1 MYRQKDI
8 DDITQNLSNIQ
19 KEAFKEFR
27 SKNEPDIREIS
38 EVYLVI
44 KNFIKKNNKIVYG
57 GFAQNLLL
65 QIKNNEDTFYN
76 KIDEAYY
83 NSGSIADLEFYS
95 ATPFEDLIYLTE
107 ELFLKKFKYVEG
119 KEGMHPNTFKIY
131 VNFENYCDISYM
143 PRHMC
148 NILPTIEIEGIRCI
162 HPHYMLADYYRVI
175 TDPMTSYFRL
185 DKSINRFQ
193 KLIKYYPFDLTNINN
208 KIKLDNNDDNKL
220 KYLRKKIIYNSK
232 LIVIGF
238 QAYNYY
244 INKIDKK
251 EKINVPYYEIISTQ
265 LNDDALMIYK
275 KLLRKFKNV
284 KVKQYIPFFEFFDNK
299 IEYYVDDKLILVL
312 YGNNE
317 RCIVYN
323 YSEKKHCYFGTFNL
337 VVMYIL
343 FNYFYAY
350 INKFKEKKNIYYLL
364 LIKLIT
370 YRNNYLEER
379 NKTVL
384 DDTPFK
390 DFSLK
395 CFGKSVELKRLSF
408 LEGSRKKK
416 QGQKPKEQYKPSGK
430 IPKIVPKNYIN
441 ISGNEISNEKYFII
455 KKNNI

>member
-1 MYRQKDI
+1 MSKLESDLRNVFKNIFKLNLRKINKKTNYKNTKNWDSLNHVKLIMAIESKFKISI
-8 DDITQNLSNIQ
+8 D
-19 KEAFKEFR
+19 
-27 SKNEPDIREIS
+27 PDQSI
-38 EVYLVI
+38 
-44 KNFIKKNNKIVYG
+44 NFIS
-57 GFAQNLLL
+57 FD
-65 QIKNNEDTFYN
+65 QI
-76 KIDEAYY
+76 
-83 NSGSIADLEFYS
+83 
-95 ATPFEDLIYLTE
+95 
-107 ELFLKKFKYVEG
+107 
-119 KEGMHPNTFKIY
+119 
-131 VNFENYCDISYM
+131 
-143 PRHMC
+143 
-148 NILPTIEIEGIRCI
+148 
-162 HPHYMLADYYRVI
+162 
-175 TDPMTSYFRL
+175 
-185 DKSINRFQ
+185 
-193 KLIKYYPFDLTNINN
+193 
-208 KIKLDNNDDNKL
+208 L

-251 EKINVPYYEIISTQ
+251 EKINIPYYEIISTQ

-379 NKTVL
+379 NKTIL

-408 LEGSRKKK
+408 LEGSKKIK
-416 QGQKPKEQYKPSGK
+416 KGQKPKEKYKPSGK

>member
-1 MYRQKDI
+1 MYRKIDI
-8 DDITQNLSNIQ
+8 DDITQNLSKIQ
-19 KEAFKEFR
+19 EEAFKEFR

-38 EVYLVI
+38 DVYLVI

-83 NSGSIADLEFYS
+83 SSGSIADLEFYS

-107 ELFLKKFKYVEG
+107 ELFSKKFKYVEG

-131 VNFENYCDISYM
+131 VNFETYCDISYM
-143 PRHMC
+143 PRHMY
-148 NILPTIEIEGIRCI
+148 NMLPTIEIEGIRCI

-175 TDPMTSYFRL
+175 TDPMTSYWRL

-193 KLIKYYPFDLTNINN
+193 TLIKYYPFDLTNIDN
-208 KIKLDNNDDNKL
+208 KVELENNDKL

-232 LIVIGF
+232 LIIIGF

-244 INKIDKK
+244 IK
-251 EKINVPYYEIISTQ
+251 KINKDEQINIPYYEIISTQ
-265 LNDDALMIYK
+265 LKEDALIIYK
-275 KLLRKFKNV
+275 KLLRKYKNV
-284 KVKQYIPFFEFFDNK
+284 KVKQYLPFFEFFDNK
-299 IEYYVDDKLILVL
+299 IEYYVDDKLILIL

-317 RCIVYN
+317 RCTVYN
-323 YSEKKHCYFGTFNL
+323 YSEKKHCYYGTFNL

-343 FNYFYAY
+343 FNYFYNY
-350 INKFKEKKNIYYLL
+350 INKLKTERDIYYLL
-364 LIKLIT
+364 LIKLIN
-370 YRNNYLEER
+370 YRNNYLEKR

-395 CFGKSVELKRLSF
+395 CFGESVEVKRASY
-408 LEGSRKKK
+408 LEGMKNRKKGK
-416 QGQKPKEQYKPSGK
+416 RPKEIYKPSGK
-430 IPKIVPKNYIN
+430 INKLEVRNYIN
-441 ISGNEISNEKYFII
+441 ISGNEILNEKYFII